1 MDRITKADIF
11 LEAAKRNRDHIQ
23 GRNGFEL
30 NIENPE
36 FGRKV
41 TQVSWHPQQDLCPTA
56 FFLKSSRTRVSAR
69 KSSRPRNR
77 LEHYDYK
84 GIHSLRSTFNN

>member
-11 LEAAKRNRDHIQ
+11 LEAAKRNRDQIQ

-41 TQVSWHPQQDLCPTA
+41 TQVSWHPQQDLVA
-56 FFLKSSRTRVSAR
+56 LSSLNNLYIFSHSA
-69 KSSRPRNR
+69 
-77 LEHYDYK
+77 
-84 GIHSLRSTFNN
+84 